1 MTIKKY
7 KTALVSLISLLYFVP
22 SASLATTMAD
32 LVFVVDQSGSM
43 YNEFN
48 WISNSLAQI
57 DATIQSKGITANY
70 GLAGFEY
77 TAGSQIAMYGKNAW
91 VDIPSDIS
99 NVVDEADWAAQNL
112 YGGFERSYH
121 AVDWAAD
128 NFSWTGGDHAKV
140 MIMITD
146 EEGNEN
152 DAYTYGGL
160 SGESAL
166 KQKMKDEDILLNVIT
181 HTAFF
186 SVWDDVAFAKDD
198 YIGLFDLDMLKNESQ
213 RFTDYFTAAKI
224 NEIIEHDPL
233 APVPEPGTMLL
244 LGFGLLF
251 LGRLCRKTNFF
262 MTGLSSQV

>member
-1 MTIKKY
+1 MNTKKW
-7 KTALVSLISLLYFVP
+7 KHTVVTLISLLYFVP
-22 SASLATTMAD
+22 SASLAATMAD

-48 WISNSLAQI
+48 WIRDSLEEI
-57 DATIQSKGITANY
+57 DATIQSKGISANY

-77 TAGSQIAMYGKNAW
+77 TTGSQTALYGKNAW
-91 VDIPSDIS
+91 MDLPADIS
-99 NVVDEADWAAQNL
+99 DVVDEADWAAQNL
-112 YGGFERSYH
+112 YGGFERGYH
-121 AVDWAAD
+121 AVDWATD

-146 EEGNEN
+146 EAGNN
-152 DAYTYGGL
+152 RDSYTYGGL
-160 SGESAL
+160 SRESAL
-166 KQKMKDEDILLNVIT
+166 KQKMEDEDILLNVIT

-198 YIGLFDLDMLKNESQ
+198 YIGLFDLDMLKRESQ
-213 RFTDYFTAAKI
+213 RFTDHFTSAKI
-224 NEIIEHDPL
+224 DEIIGHDPA

-251 LGRLCRKTNFF
+251 IGRVCRKTNFF
-262 MTGLSSQV
+262 QDGFSPKG